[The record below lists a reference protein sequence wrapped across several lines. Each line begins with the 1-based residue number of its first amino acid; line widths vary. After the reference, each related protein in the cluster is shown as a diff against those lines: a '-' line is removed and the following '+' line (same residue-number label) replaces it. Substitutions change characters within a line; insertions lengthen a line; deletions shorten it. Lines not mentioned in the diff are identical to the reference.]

1 LLDSQSALKF
11 ERSFDKIIFEDESCK
26 DKSEALM
33 ANYET
38 TTITKK
44 YHDAIVDW
52 QQKNFPEL
60 AILEKHWDDYFKGV
74 PPFELVAKVGNL
86 KSETVEIGQ
95 YAGRKRFERA
105 KEMVGNAFF
114 SARDIIRAQC
124 STELGS
130 IQQHRLTLDRA
141 VTDKGKFA
149 VLRIMAEELRHAYQ
163 MFWVL
168 DQDATWKKPGLGDV
182 AKQTIEEL
190 LSMELGGHVLDAF
203 NIDFGNFLDNVT
215 YATVID
221 LVGKYQ
227 LEMQQVFS
235 YAPMARSMGPMLQE
249 EAFHLGS
256 GRTLLKEIALM
267 AARGEGDY
275 SFEEVQKAL
284 NLWYPRGLEMF
295 GNERGGE
302 TAVTFGFKDKTN
314 GTAQGEYTEEVR
326 GVVRNINVA
335 VVQQRAPNVSREDAH
350 KLIDEVEATGDTKQ
364 GFKPEDLLVLP
375 SQKFFRKRGFDDFVF
390 MPYDVRGQLLTESGK
405 PLSSESYLGY
415 LATVLPERFIGSRE
429 HKKFVDQM
437 NEHNRSKAA

>member
-1 LLDSQSALKF
+1 MSLT
-11 ERSFDKIIFEDESCK
+11 
-26 DKSEALM
+26 
-33 ANYET
+33 T
-38 TTITKK
+38 TTITQK
-44 YHDAIVDW
+44 YHAAIVDW
-52 QQKNFPEL
+52 QERNFPEL
-60 AILEKHWDDYFKGV
+60 DILMKHWDDYFKGV
-74 PPFELVAKVGNL
+74 APFQLVAKVGDL
-86 KSETVEIGQ
+86 KSEIVEVGQ
-95 YAGRKRFERA
+95 YAGNRRFEHA

-114 SARDIIRAQC
+114 SARDIVRAQC

-141 VTDKGKFA
+141 VSDKGKFA

-168 DQDATWKKPGLGDV
+168 DQDPTWKKPGLGDV

-203 NIDFGNFLDNVT
+203 NIDFNDFLDNVT

-256 GRTLLKEIALM
+256 GRKLLKEIGQM
-267 AARGEGDY
+267 AARGEGEYGGLDI
-275 SFEEVQKAL
+275 QRAL

-295 GNERGGE
+295 GNEHGGE

-314 GTAQGEYTEEVR
+314 GTAQSEYIEEVR
-326 GVVRNINVA
+326 GVVRNVNVA
-335 VVQQRAPNVSREDAH
+335 MVQELLPGRSREEAH
-350 KLIDEVEATGDTKQ
+350 LLIDEIERSGDIKD
-364 GFKPEDLLVLP
+364 GIKLEDLLLLP
-375 SQKFFRKRGFDDFVF
+375 DTRFFRKRGPEEFIFAS
-390 MPYDVRGQLLTESGK
+390 YDVRGELLTEHGK
-405 PLSSESYLGY
+405 PLSPEGYLGY
-415 LATVLPERFIGSRE
+415 LSTALPSRFIGSRE
-429 HKKFVDQM
+429 YNKYVDQM
-437 NEHNRSKAA
+437 REHYAK

>member
-1 LLDSQSALKF
+1 
-11 ERSFDKIIFEDESCK
+11 
-26 DKSEALM
+26 M
-33 ANYET
+33 PNYST

-44 YHDAIVDW
+44 YHDAIAEW

-60 AILEKHWDDYFKGV
+60 ELLEKHWDDYFKGV
-74 PPFELVAKVGNL
+74 PPFQLVAKVGELN
-86 KSETVEIGQ
+86 SDVVEVGQ

-114 SARDIIRAQC
+114 SARDIVRAQC

-130 IQQHRLTLDRA
+130 IQQHRLTLDGA
-141 VTDKGKFA
+141 VSDKGKFA

-256 GRTLLKEIALM
+256 GRKLLKEIGQM

-275 SFEEVQKAL
+275 SVEDMQRAL
-284 NLWYPRGLEMF
+284 NLWVPRGLEMF
-295 GNERGGE
+295 GSEHGGE

-314 GTAQGEYTEEVR
+314 GIAQSEYYEEVR
-326 GVVRNINVA
+326 GVVRNTNVA
-335 VVQQRAPNVSREDAH
+335 MVQERIQNISREDAH
-350 KLIDEVEATGDTKQ
+350 ALIDEIERSGDPSR
-364 GFKPEDLLVLP
+364 GIKPEDLLFIP
-375 SQKFFRKRGFDDFVF
+375 RKNFFRKRGDEEVIFK
-390 MPYDVRGQLLTESGK
+390 PYDVRGELMSEGGR
-405 PLSSESYLGY
+405 PLSPDGHLRYLS
-415 LATVLPERFIGSRE
+415 TVLPQRFVGSRE
-429 HKKFVDQM
+429 YDKYVDQM
-437 NEHNRSKAA
+437 RKFFANN

>member
-1 LLDSQSALKF
+1 
-11 ERSFDKIIFEDESCK
+11 
-26 DKSEALM
+26 M
-33 ANYET
+33 ANYST

-52 QQKNFPEL
+52 QRKNFPEL
-60 AILEKHWDDYFKGV
+60 AILERHWDDHFRGV
-74 PPFELVAKVGNL
+74 PPFQLLGKVGDV
-86 KSETVEIGQ
+86 KSDTIEGGQ
-95 YAGRKRFERA
+95 YAGRKRFESA

-114 SARDIIRAQC
+114 SARDIVRAQC

-130 IQQHRLTLDRA
+130 IQQHRLTLDQA
-141 VTDKGKFA
+141 VNDKGKFA

-168 DQDATWKKPGLGDV
+168 DHDPTWKKPGLGDI

-203 NIDFGNFLDNVT
+203 NIDFADFLDNVT

-256 GRTLLKEIALM
+256 GRKLLKEIGQM

-275 SFEEVQKAL
+275 SIEDMQRAL
-284 NLWYPRGLEMF
+284 NLWFPRGLEMF
-295 GNERGGE
+295 GNEHGGE

-314 GTAQGEYTEEVR
+314 GIAQAEYIEEVR
-326 GVVRNINVA
+326 GVIRNTNVA
-335 VVQQRAPNVSREDAH
+335 IVQERLPNMSREDAH
-350 KLIDEVEATGDTKQ
+350 ALIDELETSGDVKQ
-364 GFKPEDLLVLP
+364 GIKPEDLLLMP
-375 SQKFFRKRGFDDFVF
+375 DTKFFRKRGPEDVIFKS
-390 MPYDVRGQLLTESGK
+390 YDVRGELMTEGGT
-405 PLSSESYLGY
+405 PLSPEGY
-415 LATVLPERFIGSRE
+415 LRYLSEVLPAKFIGSRE
-429 HKKFVDQM
+429 YQKYVGQM
-437 NEHNRSKAA
+437 RDYFASV

>member
-1 LLDSQSALKF
+1 
-11 ERSFDKIIFEDESCK
+11 
-26 DKSEALM
+26 M
-33 ANYET
+33 TYT
-38 TTITKK
+38 TTITQK

-52 QQKNFPEL
+52 QAKNFPEL
-60 AILEKHWDDYFKGV
+60 DILMKHWDEYFKGV
-74 PPFELVAKVGNL
+74 NPFQLVAKVGDTPGEL
-86 KSETVEIGQ
+86 IEQGQ
-95 YAGRKRFERA
+95 YAGRKRFEHA

-114 SARDIIRAQC
+114 SARDIVRAQC

-130 IQQHRLTLDRA
+130 IQQHRLTLDKA
-141 VTDKGKFA
+141 VSDKGKFA

-168 DQDATWKKPGLGDV
+168 DQDPTWKKPGLGDV

-203 NIDFGNFLDNVT
+203 NIDFNDFLDNVT

-256 GRTLLKEIALM
+256 GRKLLKEIGQM

-275 SFEEVQKAL
+275 SVDDLQRAM

-295 GNERGGE
+295 GNEHGGE

-314 GTAQGEYTEEVR
+314 GTAQSEYIEEVR
-326 GVVRNINVA
+326 GVIRNVNVA
-335 VVQQRAPNVSREDAH
+335 MVQERIASISREDAH
-350 KLIDEVEATGDTKQ
+350 ALIDEIERTGDPKQ
-364 GFKPEDLLVLP
+364 NLKAEDLLLLP
-375 SQKFFRKRGFDDFVF
+375 DRKFFRKRGPEEYVF
-390 MPYDVRGQLLTESGK
+390 KPYDLRGQLLTVEGRE
-405 PLSSESYLGY
+405 LSPDGY
-415 LATVLPERFIGSRE
+415 LQYLSTVLPSRFIGSRE
-429 HKKFVDQM
+429 YNKYVDQM
-437 NEHNRSKAA
+437 REFYSGT

>member
-1 LLDSQSALKF
+1 
-11 ERSFDKIIFEDESCK
+11 
-26 DKSEALM
+26 M
-33 ANYET
+33 AATFTT

-44 YHDAIVDW
+44 HHDAIVDW
-52 QQKNFPEL
+52 QKKNFAEL
-60 AILEKHWDDYFKGV
+60 DLLEKHWDDYFKGV
-74 PPFELVAKVGNL
+74 PPFQLVAKVGSL
-86 KSETVEIGQ
+86 KSDVVEVGQ
-95 YAGRKRFERA
+95 FAGRKRFERA
-105 KEMVGNAFF
+105 REMVGNAFF

-130 IQQHRLTLDRA
+130 IQQHRLTLDKA
-141 VTDKGKFA
+141 VSPKGQFA

-168 DQDATWKKPGLGDV
+168 DQDPTWKKPGLGDV
-182 AKQTIEEL
+182 ANQTIEEL

-256 GRTLLKEIALM
+256 GRTLLKEIGQM
-267 AARGEGDY
+267 AARGQGDY
-275 SFEEVQKAL
+275 SIDDMQRAL
-284 NLWYPRGLEMF
+284 NLWIPRGLEMF

-314 GTAQGEYTEEVR
+314 GTAQGEYIEEVR
-326 GVVRNINVA
+326 GVVRNTNIA
-335 VVQQRAPNVSREDAH
+335 MLQERITSISRPDAH
-350 KLIDEVEATGDTKQ
+350 EILDEIERSGDPKR
-364 GFKPEDLLVLP
+364 GIKPEEILRMPDP
-375 SQKFFRKRGFDDFVF
+375 KFFRKRGLDEFMFQPFDVK
-390 MPYDVRGQLLTESGK
+390 GQLLTEGGK
-405 PLSSESYLGY
+405 PLSHEGYLSYLVS
-415 LATVLPERFIGSRE
+415 VLPQSFIGSRE
-429 HKKFVDQM
+429 YNKYVEQRREFFEGKQ
-437 NEHNRSKAA
+437 

>member
-1 LLDSQSALKF
+1 
-11 ERSFDKIIFEDESCK
+11 
-26 DKSEALM
+26 M

-38 TTITKK
+38 TTITPK
-44 YHDAIVDW
+44 YHDAMVEW
-52 QQKNFPEL
+52 QKKNFPEL
-60 AILEKHWDDYFKGV
+60 SILERHWDDHFRGQ
-74 PPFELVAKVGNL
+74 PPFQLVAKIGDLRSDV
-86 KSETVEIGQ
+86 VEVGQ

-130 IQQHRLTLDRA
+130 IQQHRLTLDKA
-141 VTDKGKFA
+141 VSDRGKFA

-190 LSMELGGHVLDAF
+190 LAMELGSHVLDAF
-203 NIDFGNFLDNVT
+203 NIDFNDFLDNVT

-227 LEMQQVFS
+227 LEMQQAFS

-249 EAFHLGS
+249 ESFHLGS
-256 GRTLLKEIALM
+256 GRSLLKEIGQR

-275 SFEEVQKAL
+275 SLQDMQKAL
-284 NLWYPRGLEMF
+284 NLWVPRGLEMF
-295 GNERGGE
+295 GNEKGGE

-314 GTAQGEYTEEVR
+314 GTAQDEYIEEVR
-326 GVVRNINVA
+326 GVVRNVNVA
-335 VVQQRAPNVSREDAH
+335 VLQELAPGIARQDAH
-350 KLIDEVEATGDTKQ
+350 AIIDEIERSGNPARGV
-364 GFKPEDLLVLP
+364 KPEDVLFMP
-375 SQKFFRKRGFDDFVF
+375 DIKFFRKRGIEEYVFRPFDVK
-390 MPYDVRGQLLTESGK
+390 GSLITENGK
-405 PLSSESYLGY
+405 EISSESYLTY
-415 LATVLPERFIGSRE
+415 LSTVLPERFIGSRE
-429 HKKFVDQM
+429 YNKYVDQM
-437 NEHNRSKAA
+437 RDYHASK

>member
-1 LLDSQSALKF
+1 
-11 ERSFDKIIFEDESCK
+11 
-26 DKSEALM
+26 M
-33 ANYET
+33 ANYST

-52 QQKNFPEL
+52 QRKNFPEL
-60 AILEKHWDDYFKGV
+60 AILERHWDDYFRGV
-74 PPFELVAKVGNL
+74 PAFQLLGKVGDV
-86 KSETVEIGQ
+86 KSDTIEGGQ
-95 YAGRKRFERA
+95 YAGRKRFETA

-114 SARDIIRAQC
+114 SARDIVRAQC

-130 IQQHRLTLDRA
+130 IQQHRLTLDQA
-141 VTDKGKFA
+141 VSDKGKFA

-168 DQDATWKKPGLGDV
+168 DHDPTWKKPGLGDI

-203 NIDFGNFLDNVT
+203 NIDFADFLDNVT

-256 GRTLLKEIALM
+256 GRKLLKEIGQM

-275 SFEEVQKAL
+275 SIEDMQRAL
-284 NLWYPRGLEMF
+284 NLWFPRGLEMF
-295 GNERGGE
+295 GNEHGGE

-314 GTAQGEYTEEVR
+314 GVAQAEYIEEVR
-326 GVVRNINVA
+326 GVIRNTNVA
-335 VVQQRAPNVSREDAH
+335 IVQERLPNMSREDAH
-350 KLIDEVEATGDTKQ
+350 ALIDELETSGDVKQ
-364 GFKPEDLLVLP
+364 GIKPEDMLLMP
-375 SQKFFRKRGFDDFVF
+375 DTKFFRKRGPEDVIFKS
-390 MPYDVRGQLLTESGK
+390 YDLRGELMTEGGK
-405 PLSSESYLGY
+405 PLSPEGY
-415 LATVLPERFIGSRE
+415 LVYLSRVLPGKFIGSRE
-429 HKKFVDQM
+429 YQKYVGQM
-437 NEHNRSKAA
+437 RDYLASV

>member
-1 LLDSQSALKF
+1 
-11 ERSFDKIIFEDESCK
+11 
-26 DKSEALM
+26 M
-33 ANYET
+33 ATYRT

-60 AILEKHWDDYFKGV
+60 SLLERHWDDYFKGQ
-74 PPFELVAKVGNL
+74 PPFQLFAKVGDI
-86 KSETVEIGQ
+86 KSDTVEVGQ
-95 YAGRKRFERA
+95 YLGRNRFEKA

-114 SARDIIRAQC
+114 SARDIIRAQA

-130 IQQHRLTLDRA
+130 IQQHRLTLDQS
-141 VTDKGKFA
+141 VSDKAKFA

-168 DQDATWKKPGLGDV
+168 DQDPTWKKPGLGDV
-182 AKQTIEEL
+182 AQQTIEDL
-190 LSMELGGHVLDAF
+190 LAMELGTHVLDAF
-203 NIDFGNFLDNVT
+203 NIDFNDFLDNVT

-249 EAFHLGS
+249 ESFHIGS
-256 GRTLLKEIALM
+256 GRSLLKEISQM

-275 SFEEVQKAL
+275 SFEDVQKAL
-284 NLWYPRGLEMF
+284 NLWIPRGLEMF
-295 GNERGGE
+295 GNEKGGD

-314 GTAQGEYTEEVR
+314 GVAQHEYYEEVR
-326 GVVRNINVA
+326 GVIRNVNVA
-335 VVQQRAPNVSREDAH
+335 IVQERQPALSRQDAH
-350 KLIDEVEATGDTKQ
+350 ALLDEVEKSGDSAR
-364 GFKPEDLLVLP
+364 GVKPEEVLAMP
-375 SQKFFRKRGFDDFVF
+375 DIKFFRKRGDEEMIFR
-390 MPYDVRGQLLTESGK
+390 PYDVKGHLLTAEGK
-405 PLSSESYLGY
+405 PLSPDAYLDY

-429 HKKFVDQM
+429 YNKYVVQM
-437 NEHNRSKAA
+437 NEFYAGQ

>member
-1 LLDSQSALKF
+1 MS
-11 ERSFDKIIFEDESCK
+11 IT
-26 DKSEALM
+26 
-33 ANYET
+33 T
-38 TTITKK
+38 TTITPR
-44 YHDAIVDW
+44 YHDAIVEW
-52 QQKNFPEL
+52 QRRNFPEL
-60 AILEKHWDDYFKGV
+60 DILMTHWEDYFKGV
-74 PPFELVAKVGNL
+74 PAFQLVAKIGDL
-86 KSETVEIGQ
+86 KSDIVEVGQ
-95 YAGRKRFERA
+95 YSGKRRFECA

-114 SARDIIRAQC
+114 SARDIVRAQC

-141 VTDKGKFA
+141 VSDKGKFA

-168 DQDATWKKPGLGDV
+168 DQDPTWKKPGLGDV

-203 NIDFGNFLDNVT
+203 NIDFNDFLDNVT

-256 GRTLLKEIALM
+256 GRKLLKEIGQM

-275 SFEEVQKAL
+275 SVGDVQRAL

-295 GNERGGE
+295 GNEHGGE

-314 GTAQGEYTEEVR
+314 GAAQSEYIEEVR
-326 GVVRNINVA
+326 GVVRNVNVA
-335 VVQQRAPNVSREDAH
+335 MVQELLPGRSREEAH
-350 KLIDEVEATGDTKQ
+350 SLIDEIEQSGDVKE
-364 GFKPEDLLVLP
+364 GIKPEDLLSLP
-375 SQKFFRKRGFDDFVF
+375 DTKFFRKRGPEEIIFLPF
-390 MPYDVRGQLLTESGK
+390 DVRGQLLTEDGTT
-405 PLSSESYLGY
+405 LSPDGY
-415 LATVLPERFIGSRE
+415 LDYLSTTLPSRFIGSRE
-429 HKKFVDQM
+429 YNKYVDQLR
-437 NEHNRSKAA
+437 EFHAR